1 MLAACQKEE
10 TEAGSTVKLF
20 AEGFGGDA
28 SKMIVDHARTYWTSN
43 DTVRIN
49 DNYFEVRVRN
59 HNTGRE
65 EVYIYNN
72 SSWPLTYPLR
82 ALTPKGIYDGS
93 ITEDQIQVN
102 LPAVYQYDQVV
113 ENGVGRQV
121 LNAPMAAYATSGD
134 ELHFKHLT
142 GALAVKITNNTGAQI
157 HMERIAVRSSTSKL
171 NGTFTVDFTDLTS
184 ISAQRGNNTDER
196 TVTMRFDK
204 TPKVIGNGQTVYIQI
219 PVPPT
224 GSNSKFTIFVD
235 YCHQGADYLNRR
247 CCYTER
253 KTQTTAGALN
263 RAELGYAPYEA
274 SAHDVDQGWYFF
286 TDAGNNLIRNI
297 WDLRRFAT
305 INLASEIGTQKY
317 IITKDIDATGITID
331 PIKVDAAITDF
342 ELDGGG
348 HTISNLTINSDG
360 AYCGMFRDLA
370 GSTTGSDGHKYIHNL
385 WLYAPTLNISANT
398 KYAGPLAARTGS
410 TNTGGSTT
418 FRDCQVSNI
427 TYNLQESNS
436 QPDKAFGGLIGRHQ
450 SGGLVVDWCQVKN
463 ATFQYNNYSFSQKLY
478 FGGLVG
484 WNHVTF
490 ADQSTP
496 RHEFTNCEF
505 VKNDDNRLS
514 LQSST
519 AAFGGILGYSNS
531 TTLSPDKMHFSDL
544 TIQLSSIIAVKSIF
558 NDVYVGAVIGQTY
571 NGCTPNG
578 FQPGVRFYSYNLTGT
593 LRIHAKCPEDRT
605 YYTGGKYY
613 RFTDDSHY
621 NYQGYDYRDY
631 VIDGL
636 RAKKLGLVG
645 NINNYEPT
653 YPIYGLDIWR
663 VFINME

>member
-20 AEGFGGDA
+20 AEGFGGNA
-28 SKMIVDHARTYWTSN
+28 SKMIVDHARTYWTNN

-49 DNYFEVRVRN
+49 NEVCKVYVQNYS
-59 HNTGRE
+59 TGRE
-65 EVYIYNN
+65 EVYIYHDG
-72 SSWPLTYPLR
+72 SSRPLTYPLR
-82 ALTPKGIYDGS
+82 ALTPKGIYDDW

-113 ENGVGRQV
+113 ENGTGRQV
-121 LNAPMAAYATSGD
+121 LNAPMAAYATSGG

-157 HMERIAVRSSTSKL
+157 HMERIAVRSDRSKL
-171 NGTFTVDFTDLTS
+171 NGTFTVDFTNLTS

-204 TPKVIGNGQTVYIQI
+204 TPKVIGNGRTVYIQI

-235 YCHQGADYLNRR
+235 YCHQGTDYLDRR
-247 CCYTER
+247 CCYMER

-274 SAHDVDQGWYFF
+274 REHSVDEGWYFF
-286 TDAGNNLIRNI
+286 TDNAGNNLIRNI

-305 INLASEIGTQKY
+305 INLASGIGTQKY
-317 IITKDIDATGITID
+317 LITKDIDATGITID
-331 PIKVDAAITDF
+331 PIVVGATITDF

-360 AYCGMFRDLA
+360 YYCGLFKNLA
-370 GSTTGSDGHKYIHNL
+370 TNTTNPSHKYIHDLNL
-385 WLYAPTLNISANT
+385 GNTTLNISSGT
-398 KYAGPLAARTGS
+398 KYAGPLAAYTGTAS
-410 TNTGGSTT
+410 SSTT
-418 FRDCQVSNI
+418 TIEKCNVFST
-427 TYNLQESNS
+427 TYNLQASNS
-436 QPDKAFGGLIGRHQ
+436 QDDKAFGGLIGRHQ
-450 SGGLVVDWCQVKN
+450 RGGLVVDQCSVKN
-463 ATFQYNNYSFSQKLY
+463 ATFQYNNYSFRNGLY

-484 WNHVTF
+484 WDHVTF
-490 ADQSTP
+490 ADESIP

-505 VKNDDNRLS
+505 ANVDDNRLS
-514 LQSST
+514 LQSGT

-531 TTLSPDKMHFSDL
+531 TTLSPAKMHFSDL
-544 TIQLSSIIAVKSIF
+544 LIRKSYSTIAVKSIL
-558 NDVYVGAVIGQTY
+558 NDVYVGAVIGRTS

-578 FQPGVRFYSYNLTGT
+578 FQPDVRFYSNSALNATLTIG
-593 LRIHAKCPEDRT
+593 AKCPEGKT

-613 RFTDDSHY
+613 MYTDAAHY
-621 NYQGYDYRDY
+621 NYQGYG
-631 VIDGL
+631 ISGWG
-636 RAKKLGLVG
+636 AMTKGLVG
-645 NINNYEPT
+645 NITDYEPAAT
-653 YPIYGLDIWR
+653 IGTLRIWM
-663 VFINME
+663 VFIDME

>member
-10 TEAGSTVKLF
+10 TEAGSTIKLF

-28 SKMIVDHARTYWTSN
+28 SKMIVDHARTYWTTN

-49 DNYFEVRVRN
+49 NNDCKVYVRN
-59 HNTGRE
+59 HDTGRE
-65 EVYIYNN
+65 EVYICNEG
-72 SSWPLTYPLR
+72 SLSYPLR
-82 ALTPKGIYDGS
+82 ALTPEGIYDGW

-113 ENGVGRQV
+113 ENGTGRQV
-121 LNAPMAAYATSGD
+121 LNAPMAAYATSGG

-157 HMERIAVRSSTSKL
+157 HLERIAVRSDRSKL
-171 NGTFTVDFTDLTS
+171 NGTFTVDFTNLTS
-184 ISAQRGNNTDER
+184 ISAQYGSTPDDR

-204 TPKVIGNGQTVYIQI
+204 TPKVIGNERTVYIQI

-235 YCHQGADYLNRR
+235 YCHQGEAYLNRR
-247 CCYTER
+247 CCYMER

-274 SAHDVDQGWYFF
+274 SAHNVDEGWYFF
-286 TDAGNNLIRNI
+286 TDAGDNLIRNI

-305 INLASEIGTQKY
+305 IDLANEIGTQKY
-317 IITKDIDATGITID
+317 IITKDIDATGITIN
-331 PIKVDAAITDF
+331 PIVVGNAITDF

-348 HTISNLTINSDG
+348 HTISNLTINSYG
-360 AYCGMFRDLA
+360 YYCGLFRNLA
-370 GSTTGSDGHKYIHNL
+370 TNTTNPSHKYIHDLRLSNT
-385 WLYAPTLNISANT
+385 TLNISSGT
-398 KYAGPLAARTGS
+398 KYAGPLAA
-410 TNTGGSTT
+410 NTGTASSSTT
-418 FRDCQVSNI
+418 TIENCKVYST
-427 TYNLQESNS
+427 TYNLQAPNGQE
-436 QPDKAFGGLIGRHQ
+436 DKAFGGLIGRHQ
-450 SGGLVVDWCQVKN
+450 KGGLVVDGCHVSN
-463 ATFQYNNYSFSQKLY
+463 ATFQYNNNNSFSKKLY

-484 WNHVTF
+484 WNDVTF

-496 RHEFTNCEF
+496 MHEFTNCVF
-505 VKNDDNRLS
+505 AQQGDNGLS
-514 LQSST
+514 LQSGT

-531 TTLSPDKMHFSDL
+531 TTLSPDKMLFRNL
-544 TIQLSSIIAVKSIF
+544 KINLSNITAVKSSSF
-558 NDVYVGAVIGQTY
+558 GVYVGAVIGRTS

-578 FQPGVRFYSYNLTGT
+578 FQPDVRFVSSYGAIH
-593 LRIHAKCPEDRT
+593 IHAKCAEGSP

-613 RFTDDSHY
+613 RYTDASDY
-621 NYQGYDYRDY
+621 NNYQGYDYRGY

-645 NINNYEPT
+645 NITDYEPT
-653 YPIYGLDIWR
+653 AIETLRQWL
-663 VFINME
+663 VFIDME

>member
-28 SKMIVDHARTYWTSN
+28 SKMIVDHARTYWTTN

-49 DNYFEVRVRN
+49 NNDCKVYVIN
-59 HNTGRE
+59 HDTGRE
-65 EVYIYNN
+65 EVFISN
-72 SSWPLTYPLR
+72 SSSRPLTYPLR
-82 ALTPKGIYDGS
+82 ALTPKGIYDGW

-121 LNAPMAAYATSGD
+121 LNAPMAAYATSGG

-157 HMERIAVRSSTSKL
+157 HLERIAVRSSTSKL
-171 NGTFTVDFTDLTS
+171 NGTFTVNFTDLTS
-184 ISAQRGNNTDER
+184 IRAQGGNTAER

-204 TPKVIGNGQTVYIQI
+204 TPKVIGDGRTVYIQI

-235 YCHQGADYLNRR
+235 YCHQGTDYLNRR
-247 CCYTER
+247 CCYMEK

-274 SAHDVDQGWYFF
+274 SAHDVDEGWYFF
-286 TDAGNNLIRNI
+286 TDAGNHLIRNI

-305 INLASEIGTQKY
+305 INLASVEIGTPKY

-360 AYCGMFRDLA
+360 SYCGLFKNLA
-370 GSTTGSDGHKYIHNL
+370 TNTTNPSHKYIHDLRLSNT
-385 WLYAPTLNISANT
+385 TLNISSGT
-398 KYAGPLAARTGS
+398 KYAGPLAA
-410 TNTGGSTT
+410 NTGTASSSTT
-418 FRDCQVSNI
+418 TIEKCYVYST
-427 TYNLQESNS
+427 TYNLQAPNS
-436 QPDKAFGGLIGRHQ
+436 PDDKAFGGLIGRHQ
-450 SGGLVVDWCQVKN
+450 SGGLVVDRCHVEN
-463 ATFQYNNYSFSQKLY
+463 ATFQYNNNSFSNRLY

-484 WNHVTF
+484 WDNVTF

-496 RHEFTNCEF
+496 RHEFTNCWF
-505 VKNDDNRLS
+505 AQQYGNRLS
-514 LQSST
+514 LQSGT

-544 TIQLSSIIAVKSIF
+544 RINLSDITAVKSTS
-558 NDVYVGAVIGQTY
+558 NGVYVGAVIGRTVS
-571 NGCTPNG
+571 GCAPND
-578 FQPGVRFYSYNLTGT
+578 FQPDVSFYGI
-593 LRIHAKCPEDRT
+593 LRIFAKCPVGSP

-621 NYQGYDYRDY
+621 NYQGYGDF
-631 VIDGL
+631 GL
-636 RAKKLGLVG
+636 SAKKKGLVG
-645 NINNYEPT
+645 NITDYEPAV
-653 YPIYGLDIWR
+653 PIETLRQWQ
-663 VFINME
+663 VFIDME